1 MKKYLLACLTTICAL
16 SMVGCGSKEEVTF
29 EDKVKQKFEIT
40 DTTISELS
48 ALVEDLQAQVNI
60 LKDITGA
67 STSIEF
73 KKDDVNLDSV
83 RVASTK
89 IKKFENSVAVLANS
103 EMDVLV
109 DIVNTT
115 DKNLSDMVCQLY
127 VVYEENGKMIDR
139 HFVDARFDVLSKSTR
154 RDLKFE
160 KIPVKS
166 PNIKHTLK
174 IELKDKKGNVISS
187 FIKEIFPK

>member
-1 MKKYLLACLTTICAL
+1 
-16 SMVGCGSKEEVTF
+16 
-29 EDKVKQKFEIT
+29 
-40 DTTISELS
+40 
-48 ALVEDLQAQVNI
+48 
-60 LKDITGA
+60 
-67 STSIEF
+67 
-73 KKDDVNLDSV
+73 
-83 RVASTK
+83 
-89 IKKFENSVAVLANS
+89 
-103 EMDVLV
+103 MDVLV

-187 FIKEIFPK
+187 FSKEIFPK

>member
-16 SMVGCGSKEEVTF
+16 AMVGCGSKEEVTF

-73 KKDDVNLDSV
+73 KKDDVNFDSV

-187 FIKEIFPK
+187 FSKEIFPK